1 MVDAP
6 RSFIEHVGHVL
17 FPRGPLDLTDT
28 SRCPA
33 CFVALPPSAVC
44 SQCGLDLNHPDA
56 ALLRE
61 ESLDVAALLESRLEL
76 IGKIRFET
84 AAERK
89 RVRDEARDAEYA
101 ALEAA
106 TAQRAARAAA
116 MLQSDDHTVAD
127 QETPAPIEAPAHP
140 QFPQPTPS
148 AAPAPQVSTPA
159 ASATLTPVSAPHDAE
174 ATAPTTIDAPAARSH
189 AGIQVILL
197 IVGVSLLSVG
207 AIFFLIYAF
216 ISFGLIW
223 RSAIIATIT
232 IASIVGATMVKKRG
246 LTATAE
252 ALSALAVVL
261 VGLDIY
267 AVRANELLVVGDSA
281 GRTYWGSAMIAAALG
296 FIWWHRAS
304 TIRLVNVVAFVA
316 FPPAAALVVAGVADG
331 RFPEANVL
339 LPMVAFTT
347 ATLIYLVAA
356 HGEYSGRVERTT
368 MIVFAYLGLSIGFF
382 SAIISLFVLSESAGN
397 RSTGIWLLV
406 LGTVAAIHSVA
417 AHRAAFDPIIRNTF
431 AMIAGLTIATAVST
445 LLSNDSPIAVFS
457 IVAALTTLAVLSEAS
472 GRHYGATSRST
483 TLWASLGVWTITA
496 IALIAPLSESLSVA
510 LQYFSQTSLR
520 RTTAAS
526 APFAISD
533 DGWPQLAILSVPAIM
548 ALAWWATRQLRGRLS
563 LLLASAG
570 AALALAAPL
579 AGTLLLAVAVWL
591 ALAVLAVVAIGV
603 SQRRR
608 PGLRLSTA
616 ILALGGFTPLAL
628 AFGSGW
634 SSYGTWLLA
643 SLGTAAVLFAARYL
657 VSVVSVRT
665 TMLGLT
671 TLVLLLAAAG
681 VGEQLQFALTPLDPH
696 PLESWMTVSVLAVV
710 ISARSLWPRTREVTA
725 LERQVLW
732 WIGFV
737 GTAVAGTILWVA
749 TGSGAPFANAP
760 LALSLTSISLLVSV
774 LFVTVLIV
782 TMLNNTALL
791 ARASPNTGATNTA
804 SGTSAPTG
812 RSIESFVAAAALAP
826 ALVWALD
833 SASRTA
839 GLGAIAIE
847 LAPATASALVGALTM
862 TLRVRGRHTFVRR
875 IAELSA
881 LTVALFTTASAILQP
896 HETHWLIALLVS
908 ITLLLA
914 SISADGIVGSASP
927 RRFVIWGAVAFSTWA
942 LWLRLEQYRVEAL
955 EAYVLP
961 LATVV
966 VAISIFTARAELRES
981 RLRSGAF
988 IALAGLLIAVVPL
1001 ALNSASGS
1009 GTSTLVISALCAA
1022 LMIAASFISP
1032 RESLLS
1038 FWGIAVVASATG
1050 LITAT
1055 AARVLYS
1062 VTAAPSALPEAE
1074 VWLIGAV
1081 ALMTIASF
1089 GLASAGFARVSHST
1103 LWQRSGPVLLGAAVT
1118 LLYVVEGIIVIDPS
1132 TSSTPLTD
1140 IRVLAL
1146 VALGAVLLV
1155 VGARF
1160 TTPPLTPHVTYLAFA
1175 LASFI
1180 TLATY
1185 ALGVVQYL
1193 EFWLIAAILGF
1204 GMIARALIIRSRE
1217 VAMLEPQALWWT
1229 GFGATAFA
1237 GAHFWNAN
1245 VVGGSGVTAPFMLD
1259 VAVINTLG
1267 AALLVVALSFTIFAR
1282 GAHTFV
1288 PENVAAAAALA
1299 PTTAWLFDSTG
1310 RLLELSVVVIEL
1322 APATAAVLVAA
1333 FSMILR
1339 LRDHRSSVRRASE
1352 ISALTVAAIATVS
1365 AVIEP
1370 QSTPWLI
1377 VLFVSVAL
1385 LLSSISTDGVFGS
1398 VSLRRHMVWA
1408 AVAFG
1413 TWALWLRLDQARVD
1427 ALEAYVLPLSAVVIA
1442 LSILIAR
1449 AELRAAR
1456 LASAP
1461 AIALVGLLIAALPLA
1476 LNAADGNGLRTLIIA
1491 GLCGALLVAAAFV
1504 EPRSELIDFWG
1515 VAIIASAS
1523 GLILATASRAFILL
1537 SENRGL
1543 LPELDSGLLV
1553 AVALLALASFG
1564 AAASGFSRDEN
1575 RPGWAA
1581 MSEVLLGSALVLL
1594 YGIEILALLGTD
1606 QRNASVDAVR
1616 IIGLVALGS
1625 VLLVLAARASTRPL
1639 THRMS
1644 YLAFTLAS
1652 ILGVIGYFGTLV
1664 EPLEWVSA
1672 LLGVALLAHGGLRMV
1687 SDPDARSMQW
1697 LSGGLVVLLAPSLIA
1712 TFVDTDSAG
1721 TQWRI
1726 VALGIVAVTIIVL
1739 GAWLKLKAPLIIAT
1753 VVVLI
1758 HASHTFAPALI
1769 SFYQL
1774 TSWWLWAVVGGA
1786 IVLFLGITLE
1796 RRIRDLKTL
1805 NTKFSALR

>member
-1 MVDAP
+1 M
-6 RSFIEHVGHVL
+6 
-17 FPRGPLDLTDT
+17 
-28 SRCPA
+28 
-33 CFVALPPSAVC
+33 C

-61 ESLDVAALLESRLEL
+61 KSLDVATLLDSRLEL

-116 MLQSDDHTVAD
+116 MLQSSDHTVAA
-127 QETPAPIEAPAHP
+127 QETPAPIESPAHP
-140 QFPQPTPS
+140 QFPPPAHI
-148 AAPAPQVSTPA
+148 AAPTPQVSTPVIPAPA
-159 ASATLTPVSAPHDAE
+159 ASTTLTPVSAPHDAE

-246 LTATAE
+246 LSATAE
-252 ALSALAVVL
+252 ALSALAIVL

-281 GRTYWGSAMIAAALG
+281 GRVYWGSAMIVAALG
-296 FIWWHRAS
+296 FMWWHRAS

-316 FPPAAALVVAGVADG
+316 FPPAAALVVAGLTDG

-368 MIVFAYLGLSIGFF
+368 MLVFACLGLSIGFF
-382 SAIISLFVLSESAGN
+382 SAIISLFVSSEFAGN

-406 LGTVAAIHSVA
+406 LGAVAAIHSVA

-457 IVAALTTLAVLSEAS
+457 VAAALTTLAVLSEAS
-472 GRHYGATSRST
+472 GRHFGPTSRST
-483 TLWASLGVWTITA
+483 TLWASLGVWAITA
-496 IALIAPLSESLSVA
+496 IALIAPLSASLSVA

-533 DGWPQLAILSVPAIM
+533 NGWPQLALLSVPVIM
-548 ALAWWATRQLRGRLS
+548 ALAWWATRQLRARLS

-608 PGLRLSTA
+608 PGPRLSTV

-657 VSVVSVRT
+657 VTVVSVRT

-681 VGEQLQFALTPLDPH
+681 LGEQLQFALTPLDPH

-737 GTAVAGTILWVA
+737 GTAVAGTILWAA

-760 LALSLTSISLLVSV
+760 LALSLTTISLLVSV
-774 LFVTVLIV
+774 LFVAVLIV
-782 TMLNNTALL
+782 TMLNNTALV
-791 ARASPNTGATNTA
+791 ARASANTGATNAA
-804 SGTSAPTG
+804 SATSAPSAPTG

-847 LAPATASALVGALTM
+847 LAPATASVLVGALTM

-881 LTVALFTTASAILQP
+881 LTVALLTTASAILQP

-961 LATVV
+961 LAAVV
-966 VAISIFTARAELRES
+966 VAIAIFTARAELRES

-1022 LMIAASFISP
+1022 LLIAASFIAP

-1074 VWLIGAV
+1074 VWLVGAV
-1081 ALMTIASF
+1081 TLMTIASF
-1089 GLASAGFARVSHST
+1089 GLASAGFVSVSHST

-1132 TSSTPLTD
+1132 TSSTPLSD
-1140 IRVLAL
+1140 IRLLAL
-1146 VALGAVLLV
+1146 VTLGAVLLV

-1160 TTPPLTPHVTYLAFA
+1160 TTPPLTPHVTYLAFT

-1180 TLATY
+1180 ALATY

-1204 GMIARALIIRSRE
+1204 GMIVRALIIRSRE
-1217 VAMLEPQALWWT
+1217 ASMLETQTLWWT
-1229 GFGATAFA
+1229 GFGATVFA

-1259 VAVINTLG
+1259 VSLINALG

-1282 GAHTFV
+1282 GSDTFA
-1288 PENVAAAAALA
+1288 PENIAAAAALA
-1299 PTTAWLFDSTG
+1299 PATAWLFDSTA
-1310 RLLELSVVVIEL
+1310 RLLELSAVVIEL
-1322 APATAAVLVAA
+1322 APATTAVLVAA
-1333 FSMILR
+1333 FSMVLR
-1339 LRDHRSSVRRASE
+1339 LRDHRSAVRRASE
-1352 ISALTVAAIATVS
+1352 ISALTVAAITTVS
-1365 AVIEP
+1365 AVIDP

-1385 LLSSISTDGVFGS
+1385 LLSAISTDGVFGS
-1398 VSLRRHMVWA
+1398 ASLRRHMVWA

-1461 AIALVGLLIAALPLA
+1461 AIALVGLLIAVLPLA

-1575 RPGWAA
+1575 RPGWAV

-1664 EPLEWVSA
+1664 EPLEWVSV
-1672 LLGVALLAHGGLRMV
+1672 LLGVALLAHGGLRMM

-1753 VVVLI
+1753 IVVLI